1 MGSVTQDRGEEPRS
15 PGAPP
20 DTREEESLGG
30 LIHCL
35 FPGEGRV
42 QMTATGSREPLSLEP
57 PNILS
62 SAWEG
67 LVTGHL
73 APALPGFVPRLSSLR
88 AQSSSNRILHR
99 PYGSP
104 LELF

>member
-1 MGSVTQDRGEEPRS
+1 MGSVTQDRGEGPRS

-42 QMTATGSREPLSLEP
+42 QMTATGRQPGAPLAGAPKHPELRMGG
-57 PNILS
+57 
-62 SAWEG
+62 A
-67 LVTGHL
+67 GHW
-73 APALPGFVPRLSSLR
+73 APSDGPARVCS
-88 AQSSSNRILHR
+88 QT
-99 PYGSP
+99 
-104 LELF
+104 